1 MHLLECILN
10 FRNASMPVLPPEH
23 DNPGAGWCSR
33 DSDKAKGWTFRG
45 SNPGRGKRFFFP
57 QKHQGQ
63 LWAPPS
69 LQLNGDRVSFPGVKL
84 PGREVDHSPP
94 RSAEFKNEWSNTS
107 APFIRLHGVDIYT
120 HARTHIR
127 LFSPVCVKTL
137 KQCFL
142 NRVPRNLRVPQKTV
156 WGSERNSVMNT

>member
-94 RSAEFKNEWSNTS
+94 CSAI
-107 APFIRLHGVDIYT
+107 P
-120 HARTHIR
+120 
-127 LFSPVCVKTL
+127 SPVCFHGATFAL
-137 KQCFL
+137 TTQLCC
-142 NRVPRNLRVPQKTV
+142 RVEGGTYALFC
-156 WGSERNSVMNT
+156 